1 MARKL
6 ERKELSQAI
15 VVHDVINGGIFGE
28 LVNITTEGLMVMTDR
43 EIETQAIFQLN
54 FQLPEPLIGSDQLLL
69 GADCLWCRRA
79 ENFHRYW
86 AGFQIIDAS
95 EVALEQIE
103 ALIALYAK
111 ENTGSTDQ

>member
-15 VVHDVINGGIFGE
+15 AVMDTINGGVFGE
-28 LVNITTEGLMVMTDR
+28 LVNVTTEGLMLMTDR
-43 EIETQAIFQLN
+43 EIETQAIFQLAL
-54 FQLPEPLIGSDQLLL
+54 QLPEPIKGTNQIVL

-79 ENFHRYW
+79 ENFYRYW

-95 EVALEQIE
+95 DKALEQIE
-103 ALIALYAK
+103 VLIDLYGR
-111 ENTGSTDQ
+111 N